1 MISPRILGPVDVAR
15 RSVWLAVAVGVAAGA
30 LSGLFG
36 VGGGILI
43 VPGLVLLLR
52 MPQRR
57 AHATS
62 LAAIVP
68 IAVAGAAG
76 YAIEGAVHWIA
87 AALLTAGGALGA
99 VAGTALLRR
108 VPERALRILFAGFLL
123 AAAAGLPF
131 EVRALHGALELDAVS
146 GALLVGLGVVA
157 GAVAGLLGVGGG
169 ILMVPGLVLLASATQ
184 AVAKGTSLVVI
195 IPTALVATLRNVR
208 HGDVEPRTAALVGMA
223 GVASSFL
230 ASILSVR
237 MDPVLSAVLFGA
249 LLVAMAVRLLLA
261 ARGRPV
267 PGESPTTPTRS
278 SPGASTRHRTPPG

>member
-1 MISPRILGPVDVAR
+1 MAEPVR
-15 RSVWLAVAVGVAAGA
+15 TRSGRSELALAAAVGLAAGG

-43 VPGLVLLLR
+43 VPGLVLLLG

-76 YAIEGAVHWIA
+76 YAAAGAVDWLA
-87 AALLTAGGALGA
+87 AGLLTAGAAIGAVGGTHALG
-99 VAGTALLRR
+99 RI
-108 VPERALRILFAGFLL
+108 PERGLRVIFALFLL
-123 AAAAGLPF
+123 AAAAALPF
-131 EVRALHGALELDAVS
+131 EVTARETTGSLAPAT
-146 GALLVGLGVVA
+146 GALLVLLGVVA
-157 GAVAGLLGVGGG
+157 GAMAGLLGVGGG
-169 ILMVPGLVLLASATQ
+169 IVMVPGLILLASAAP

-195 IPTALVATLRNVR
+195 IPTALVGTIRNARRGEV
-208 HGDVEPRTAALVGMA
+208 DLPIALTVGLS
-223 GVASSFL
+223 GVVSSFL
-230 ASILSVR
+230 ASILALR
-237 MDPVLSAVLFGA
+237 MEPVLSAVLFGA

-267 PGESPTTPTRS
+267 PGER
-278 SPGASTRHRTPPG
+278 